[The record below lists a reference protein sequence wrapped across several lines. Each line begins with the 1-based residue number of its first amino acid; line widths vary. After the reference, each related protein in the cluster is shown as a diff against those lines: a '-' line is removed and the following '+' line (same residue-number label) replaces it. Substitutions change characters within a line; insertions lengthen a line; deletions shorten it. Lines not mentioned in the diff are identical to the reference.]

1 LIKNYKD
8 MSNEELI
15 EEILYE
21 AFSLNIYESVIYR
34 AKELE
39 SKMNRVD
46 AFQLALIEEKI
57 KKI

>member
-1 LIKNYKD
+1 